1 MTLSHPLSDELAEL
15 IARRFHLLA
24 EPTRIKLLD
33 RLRVGEA
40 SVHELAAQVGTTP
53 QNVSKHL
60 RALADA
66 GVLERRRRGNFAYYH
81 VVDDGIWELC
91 HLVCDSAER
100 RLEELHA
107 VLGARPLVVVPAE
120 RRDPVQPGLRVL
132 EGRDGEDRPGDDA
145 AREQA
150 APRP

>member
-1 MTLSHPLSDELAEL
+1 MTISHPLSDELAEL

-40 SVHELAAQVGTTP
+40 SVQELAAQVGTTP
-53 QNVSKHL
+53 QNISKHL

-66 GVLERRRRGNFAYYH
+66 GVVGRRQQGNFAYYR

-100 RLEELHA
+100 RLEELQA
-107 VLGARPLVVVPAE
+107 VLRA
-120 RRDPVQPGLRVL
+120 
-132 EGRDGEDRPGDDA
+132 
-145 AREQA
+145 
-150 APRP
+150 

>member
-40 SVHELAAQVGTTP
+40 SVQDLAAQVGTTP

-60 RALADA
+60 CVLADA
-66 GVLERRRRGNFAYYH
+66 GVVGRRQQGNFAYYR

-100 RLEELHA
+100 RLEELQA
-107 VLGARPLVVVPAE
+107 VLRA
-120 RRDPVQPGLRVL
+120 
-132 EGRDGEDRPGDDA
+132 
-145 AREQA
+145 
-150 APRP
+150 

>member
-1 MTLSHPLSDELAEL
+1 MTIGHPLSDELAEL
-15 IARRFHLLA
+15 IARRFHLFA

-40 SVHELAAQVGTTP
+40 SVQELAAQVGTTP
-53 QNVSKHL
+53 QNISKHL

-66 GVLERRRRGNFAYYH
+66 GVVERRQEGNFAYYR

-100 RLEELHA
+100 RLEELRV
-107 VLGARPLVVVPAE
+107 VLRA
-120 RRDPVQPGLRVL
+120 
-132 EGRDGEDRPGDDA
+132 
-145 AREQA
+145 
-150 APRP
+150 